1 MVCERAVHTV
11 YWNIEIIGFEASGST
26 REDTEPAPM
35 KRADDK
41 TSTFFFFFILAST
54 VLLLTL
60 KYSIF
65 PLKKEIDLV

>member
-41 TSTFFFFFILAST
+41 TSTFFFFILAST

>member
-41 TSTFFFFFILAST
+41 TSTFFFFLFLPAQCFCSH
-54 VLLLTL
+54 
-60 KYSIF
+60 
-65 PLKKEIDLV
+65 